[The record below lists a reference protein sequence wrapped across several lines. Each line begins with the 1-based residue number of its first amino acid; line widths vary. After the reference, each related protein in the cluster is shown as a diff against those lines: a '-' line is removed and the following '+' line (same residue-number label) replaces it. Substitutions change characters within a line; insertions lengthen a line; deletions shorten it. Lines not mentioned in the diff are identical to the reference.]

1 MFQKGGLTMKLFE
14 DVVITKTGQRG
25 TIVDE
30 GMADGKHYFIVE
42 LDDIQKLENTWDGL
56 PCCWDDE
63 LQPV

>member
-1 MFQKGGLTMKLFE
+1 MKLFE

-56 PCCWDDE
+56 PCCWDEE
-63 LQPV
+63 LELV

>member
-1 MFQKGGLTMKLFE
+1 MKLFE

-42 LDDIQKLENTWDGL
+42 LDDIQKLENTWDGP
-56 PCCWDDE
+56 PCCWDEE
-63 LQPV
+63 LELV

>member
-1 MFQKGGLTMKLFE
+1 MKLFE
-14 DVVITKTGQRG
+14 DVVITKTGQHG

-56 PCCWDDE
+56 PCCWDNE